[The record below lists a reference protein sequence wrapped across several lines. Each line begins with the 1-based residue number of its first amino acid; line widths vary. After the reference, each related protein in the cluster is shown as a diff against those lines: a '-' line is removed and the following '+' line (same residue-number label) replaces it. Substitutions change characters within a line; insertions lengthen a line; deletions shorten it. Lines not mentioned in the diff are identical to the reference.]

1 VAKVADMGG
10 RLVRGTAIA
19 SGVAAIA
26 GLGIGFAVGKPVQ
39 PDDVQSARVLPG
51 DLCSRLG
58 DISTLL
64 PKATNAKLVQ
74 TGRGEV
80 TCAVDVRERSQP
92 TFSAAALTIRITPY
106 SGRPAG
112 AGQPPYSPAEMAKQT
127 FDRKPWLVVKNR
139 PYPTKVEKPAGT
151 TGQNSRISVL
161 VYRADLVVEVDYTAH
176 PIDLATAQQAAQV
189 MADRAVWESK

>member
-1 VAKVADMGG
+1 MGG
-10 RLVRGTAIA
+10 RLVRSTAIA

-64 PKATNAKLVQ
+64 PKATKTKLIQ
-74 TGRGEV
+74 TGSSEV
-80 TCAVDVRERSQP
+80 TCAADVPERGQP
-92 TFSAAALTIRITPY
+92 TFSAATLTIRITPY
-106 SGRPAG
+106 SGRQAG
-112 AGQPPYSPAEMAKQT
+112 PGQPPYSPAEMAKQA
-127 FDRKPWLVVKNR
+127 FDRKPWLVVKDR
-139 PYPTKVEKPAGT
+139 PYPTKVEKPASTG
-151 TGQNSRISVL
+151 GQNSRVSVL
-161 VYRADLVVEVDYTAH
+161 VYRADLIVQVDYTAH
-176 PIDLATAQQAAQV
+176 PIDPATAQQAAQV